1 MTGRV
6 TLFALVTGPCL
17 ACTVSTE
24 PVSAANC
31 EPAEGRVLTGSLHG
45 EEWEVTV
52 EEFGGFTMLAVTIN
66 GQDQGA
72 VEVGESTWYHAG
84 GTSIVVLTGGLP
96 SRTTQAV
103 AVMADGTSLAFCPFG
118 DDELLV
124 AAGAMDADQ
133 VVDVEL
139 RRGGSVV
146 ATGHVEELRQLS
158 NAELFAYNV
167 SPPGVAGVGGPGLVR
182 APGADLTLTRTSS
195 RRLDQGN

>member
-6 TLFALVTGPCL
+6 ALLVLVTGLCV
-17 ACTVSTE
+17 ACSASATE
-24 PVSAANC
+24 PVMAANC

-52 EEFGGFTMLAVTIN
+52 EVFGGFTMLAVTVN

-72 VEVGESTWYHAG
+72 VEVGESTWYHAEAA
-84 GTSIVVLTGGLP
+84 SIVVLTGGLP

-124 AAGAMDADQ
+124 AAGAVDADQ
-133 VVDVEL
+133 AVDVEL
-139 RRGGSVV
+139 RRGGSVI

-158 NAELFAYNV
+158 NVEVFAFNM
-167 SPPGVAGVGGPGLVR
+167 SPPGVADVGGTGLVR
-182 APGADLTLTRTSS
+182 SPGAVLTF
-195 RRLDQGN
+195 DDDEIEPAP